1 MTGRSRLM
9 LEIWM
14 LINLSNWSSHSI
26 LIGFICLF
34 SFLRFFHDFVKK
46 ITPKISWYSKWTL
59 AKQKF
64 KWDLIFKLQGLTCQT
79 QFFMMRWWWWL
90 SSAMHVIFS
99 CMFLCDNCR
108 RGGWKSSANPAQPFH
123 KIIVNDIRVM
133 LSCVRGKSFWSDK
146 YWLTTDSL

>member
-64 KWDLIFKLQGLTCQT
+64 KWASGFDLPDSIFYDAL
-79 QFFMMRWWWWL
+79 MMMTEF
-90 SSAMHVIFS
+90 SHACHIFMHV
-99 CMFLCDNCR
+99 LCDNCR